1 MKSPSGIWGSETVQ
15 FEYPQKVIFKYCD
28 PAGIVFF
35 PRYFE
40 MINDATEAFFD
51 QALGCPWEVLHET
64 ANIPTVDIHA
74 QFTAVSRHGDDL
86 VVRIAVTKL
95 GRTSLSLRFQAVCGD
110 EVRFA
115 AKSTLVRID
124 KSGRP
129 EPWPDDLRDALTSY
143 IGDLS

>member
-1 MKSPSGIWGSETVQ
+1 MP

-51 QALGCPWEVLHET
+51 TGLDCPWEVLHET

-74 QFTAVSRHGDDL
+74 EFTAPSRHGDML
-86 VVRIAVTKL
+86 SIVLEVTRL
-95 GRTSLSLRFQAVCGD
+95 GRTSLGLAFHATCGSETRFKA
-110 EVRFA
+110 R
-115 AKSTLVRID
+115 STLVRVD
-124 KSGRP
+124 KTGQP
-129 EPWPDDLRDALTSY
+129 AAWPDPLRAALTSFL
-143 IGDLS
+143 GETS